1 MMTDVKLVFDVLSG
15 CLKKWTGRVRYPITE
30 DGPEEPSFRY
40 RGVVLIDGIEGKT
53 SMPLS
58 AQIRKRFSVYRGQRL
73 AFVDKGIWVSMLSEN
88 LDGGGWHAS
97 NIIEWRPVEDIPAQV
112 LERVDVFDIVL
123 AVLAFGSHCQA
134 RIEVGVNRHKHDMHM
149 VAELVE
155 EQDGLI
161 ESALR
166 SAENL

>member
-40 RGVVLIDGIEGKT
+40 RGVVLIDGT
-53 SMPLS
+53 LS

-112 LERVDVFDIVL
+112 LERVDVFDI
-123 AVLAFGSHCQA
+123 
-134 RIEVGVNRHKHDMHM
+134 HDMHM
-149 VAELVE
+149 VAEL
-155 EQDGLI
+155 
-161 ESALR
+161 
-166 SAENL
+166 